1 MFGGAD
7 GSQSNGY
14 VKRGRKAGK
23 KTDFTKNPEIMAR
36 RPLPLA
42 RLAAAE

>member
-1 MFGGAD
+1 MFGIAD

-23 KTDFTKNPEIMAR
+23 KTDFTKDPKVIAR
-36 RPLPLA
+36 REQALA
-42 RLAAAE
+42 KLAAAE